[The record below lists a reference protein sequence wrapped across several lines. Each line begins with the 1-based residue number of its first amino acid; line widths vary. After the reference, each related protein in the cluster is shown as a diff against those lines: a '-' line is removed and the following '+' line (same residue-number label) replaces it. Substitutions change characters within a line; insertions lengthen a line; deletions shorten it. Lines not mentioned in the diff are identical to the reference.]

1 MNVIVKVILL
11 GNSTQTPLL
20 IELTLFLPIYTR
32 LGRMKAPGSMLR
44 VIE

>member
-1 MNVIVKVILL
+1 MNVIVQVILL

-20 IELTLFLPIYTR
+20 LELTLFLPIYTH

>member
-1 MNVIVKVILL
+1 MNVIVLFFLL

-20 IELTLFLPIYTR
+20 LELTLFLPIYTH